1 MVAQHPHSTPQD
13 FRASTLATA
22 RQLLLQALLVAGVV
36 FLAFAAGVGFV
47 AFAALAF
54 AAGCFIA
61 GFAAAFLA
69 GCASPSSF
77 ATCAFVAT
85 LR

>member
-36 FLAFAAGVGFV
+36 FLASGLGILTRPESQLATFRPAGPRPRW
-47 AFAALAF
+47 AT
-54 AAGCFIA
+54 
-61 GFAAAFLA
+61 
-69 GCASPSSF
+69 SPP
-77 ATCAFVAT
+77 TC
-85 LR
+85 